1 MDADTSEIKAWCRL
15 LRAPGLGPARIRRLL
30 QHFGSAS
37 AAVAASFRGWRE
49 CQGSG
54 FADLEHGGCG
64 TTLRVRNMDA
74 AVDADMQWLS
84 ATGHSLLRCT
94 DPLWPALL
102 DRIPDP
108 PAALFVRGDAG
119 CLWRPQVAVV
129 GSRHATRGGLEHAR
143 TFAGGLA
150 RRGFTITS
158 GFARGVDVAAHHAA
172 LQAGGT
178 TIALCGTG
186 LDVDYPRD
194 SRDLATEI
202 AGSGAMV
209 SEHGPGAPPLAAHFP
224 QRNRLISGLALGTLV
239 VEAGLRSGSL
249 ITARLAAEQGR
260 EVFAIPGSIGNVQ
273 ARGCHALIRDGAR
286 LVESVEE
293 IQELLRPMAAELA
306 ATIRSELGGDAAIAV
321 AVCVQAKPA
330 CSGQSVC
337 PDTADASAGTRIGT
351 STSRQTVAAL
361 RAACPAV
368 SPGPQLHALL
378 HAIGF
383 DPVTLD
389 ELIESTGLDAAT
401 IAAGL
406 LTLELE
412 GTVESLPGA
421 RYVRL
426 RSL

>member
-1 MDADTSEIKAWCRL
+1 ME
-15 LRAPGLGPARIRRLL
+15 
-30 QHFGSAS
+30 
-37 AAVAASFRGWRE
+37 
-49 CQGSG
+49 
-54 FADLEHGGCG
+54 
-64 TTLRVRNMDA
+64 
-74 AVDADMQWLS
+74 WLS
-84 ATGHSLLRCT
+84 LPGHALLLCT

-143 TFAGGLA
+143 AFAGGLA

-158 GFARGVDVAAHHAA
+158 GFARGVDAAAHGAA
-172 LQAGGT
+172 LDAGGC

-186 LDVDYPRD
+186 LDVDYPRR
-194 SRDLATEI
+194 SRDLADEI
-202 AGSGAMV
+202 CQAGAMV

-260 EVFAIPGSIGNVQ
+260 EVFAIPGSIANPQ

-293 IQELLRPMAAELA
+293 IQELLRPMATELA
-306 ATIRSELGGDAAIAV
+306 ATIRSELGGDAVSAFESCTSSPHIL
-321 AVCVQAKPA
+321 P
-330 CSGQSVC
+330 S
-337 PDTADASAGTRIGT
+337 PDGLPGRDPVTHVPRIGADRVRALDSINT
-351 STSRQTVAAL
+351 TDSRSDLPT
-361 RAACPAV
+361 R
-368 SPGPQLHALL
+368 PQESALL
-378 HAIGF
+378 GAIGF

-389 ELIESTGLDAAT
+389 DLIAASALDAAT
-401 IAAGL
+401 VTAEL
-406 LTLELE
+406 LTLELD
-412 GTVESLPGA
+412 GAVESLPGA

-426 RSL
+426 GAL